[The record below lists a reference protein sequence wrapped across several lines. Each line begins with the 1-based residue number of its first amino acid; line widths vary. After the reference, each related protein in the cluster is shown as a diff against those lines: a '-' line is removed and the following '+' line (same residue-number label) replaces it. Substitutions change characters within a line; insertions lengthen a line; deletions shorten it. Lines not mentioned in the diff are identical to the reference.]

1 MGLRRSK
8 TLKRVTVEA
17 VSSIAN
23 LGCMFDLVGMAIPV
37 FRDRVTISEKSREGL
52 KIRVNRPGIPEGKLN
67 VAYPVIESFRKLIE
81 YNDMKV
87 EVYIDKG
94 VPSGVGLGSSGATAA
109 ATAVALNELFGT
121 GLSIGDLIAL
131 GGEGDRA
138 VAGEA
143 HYDNVSASILGGIVI
158 VNPKNPREFFRTEP
172 RSLEVVLFLSK
183 GRGITKTRSMRQ
195 VLPRGI
201 DLSSTVYWNW
211 TVSKFTRALI
221 ENDLKSLGEAISEGG
236 IVEEVRAKYIKR
248 YWEIKRAA
256 LESGALGFNISG
268 AGPSMFAICK
278 PGQGYRILLGIK
290 RRINIEEYLELLVT
304 SVDLHGARVLS

>member
-1 MGLRRSK
+1 LS
-8 TLKRVTVEA
+8 RVIVEA
-17 VSSIAN
+17 VGSIAN
-23 LGCMFDLVGMAIPV
+23 LGCMFDLAGMAIPV
-37 FRDRVTISEKSREGL
+37 FRDRVIISENSRKGL
-52 KIRVNRPGIPEGKLN
+52 EIRVNRPGIPEGKLN
-67 VAYPVIESFRKLIE
+67 VAYPVIESFRRYIE
-81 YNDMKV
+81 YNDIKV

-94 VPSGVGLGSSGATAA
+94 VPLGVGLGSSGATAA

-131 GGEGDRA
+131 AGEGERA

-158 VNPKNPREFFRTEP
+158 VNPKNPREFFRVEP
-172 RSLEVVLFLSK
+172 HNLEVVLFLSK
-183 GRGITKTRSMRQ
+183 SRGAMKTRSMRQ

-201 DLSSTVYWNW
+201 DLSTTVYWNW

-236 IVEEVRAKYIKR
+236 IVEEIRARYIDS

-268 AGPSMFAICK
+268 AGPSMFAICRS
-278 PGQGYRILLGIK
+278 GQGYKVLLEVK

-304 SVDLHGARVLS
+304 SIDLHGARVLS